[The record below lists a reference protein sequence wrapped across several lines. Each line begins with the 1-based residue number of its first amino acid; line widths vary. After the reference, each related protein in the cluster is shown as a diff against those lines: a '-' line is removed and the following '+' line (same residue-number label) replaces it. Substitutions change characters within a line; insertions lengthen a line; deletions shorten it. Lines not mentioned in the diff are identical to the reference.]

1 MLREKIQKII
11 QASKSTEAA
20 AKMVCFWLESEID
33 LYGNGW
39 FDDDEFMTKILE
51 KSEDNSNRSYEKMA
65 ERISQILT
73 R

>member
-11 QASKSTEAA
+11 QASKSTEDA

-39 FDDDEFMTKILE
+39 FDDDEFMAGLLE
-51 KSEDNSNRSYEKMA
+51 ESEDDSDRSYEQMA